1 MLILRPCRTVFRD
14 ITDKLNS
21 LVPSK
26 VFGLSSPRTKNIR
39 LNASGKSAVSPRPS
53 HPTRGACARHETRG
67 GMRWTLMSRRRT
79 WLTRTAKS
87 CGPGARRWRQVRETQ
102 ASHGRRWQK
111 SPSPRGDHEVS
122 RKPLRR
128 EGRSVS
134 AEPVCS
140 CAFSSHYFAHETAGA
155 ARTRSSLRPP
165 IDRRVNIYE
174 KLGRIM
180 PRECGRIPFRYLTS

>member
-1 MLILRPCRTVFRD
+1 MRFFSCDQLTRRANQQKSVQPYQQKYSAFAVGQISDLT
-14 ITDKLNS
+14 
-21 LVPSK
+21 
-26 VFGLSSPRTKNIR
+26 PR
-39 LNASGKSAVSPRPS
+39 VSPK
-53 HPTRGACARHETRG
+53 RGAGRDRQVRCG

-111 SPSPRGDHEVS
+111 SPSHRGDHEVS

-140 CAFSSHYFAHETAGA
+140 CAFSLCIFAHETAGA
-155 ARTRSSLRPP
+155 ARTRLSLRPLLAE
-165 IDRRVNIYE
+165 RV
-174 KLGRIM
+174 KSDATLGHVM
-180 PRECGRIPFRYLTS
+180 PRECGPIPSRCLTAFRQS